1 MSTALAT
8 RDEEAPKL
16 SIPGRRKAAILL
28 VSLGSHGAAEVFK
41 HLPEEAIEKLT
52 IEMARIRDVATEE
65 ADSVHREMLENAF
78 ARGYLANGGVGYARE
93 VLEKAV
99 GQARADEIL
108 SRLATMIEQTPFE
121 FLRSTPPD
129 QIWNFLRGEHAQT
142 VALVLANLP
151 TTDLAAKVIQ
161 LMPAEAQSDVA
172 IRIAMMNQTSPDVVK
187 DVANVMKERL
197 QTILQQEYAV
207 AGGVQS
213 LADIISAA
221 DRTTERIILEHL
233 SEEDEQLADEVRALL
248 FTFEDILQLDERSIQ
263 LVLKEVDTKDLALA
277 LRGSSEDVKDWCM
290 QNMSSRG
297 AEILREEMEYMPP
310 QRRRVVE
317 EAQSK
322 VVAVVRRLEDSGEI
336 TIARGGSDE
345 DELVG

>member
-8 RDEEAPKL
+8 VEEPPKL

-28 VSLGSHGAAEVFK
+28 VSLGSQGAAEVFK

-52 IEMARIRDVATEE
+52 IEMARIRDVAAEE
-65 ADSVHREMLENAF
+65 ADQVQREMIENAF
-78 ARGYLANGGVGYARE
+78 ARGYLSSGGVGYARE

-99 GQARADEIL
+99 GADRADEIL
-108 SRLATMIEQTPFE
+108 QRLATMIEQTPFE

-151 TTDLAAKVIQ
+151 TTDLSAKVMQ
-161 LMPAEAQSDVA
+161 LMPAEEQSNVA

-187 DVANVMKERL
+187 DVANVMKDRL

-213 LADIISAA
+213 LADILNSA
-221 DRTTERIILEHL
+221 DRATERNILEHL
-233 SEEDEQLADEVRALL
+233 TEEDEQLADEVRSLL
-248 FTFEDILQLDERSIQ
+248 FTFEDILQLDQRSLQ

-322 VVAVVRRLEDSGEI
+322 IVAVVRRLEDAGEI
-336 TIARGGSDE
+336 TIARGGGSDE

>member
-1 MSTALAT
+1 VSTALAT
-8 RDEEAPKL
+8 TEEAPKL

-28 VSLGSHGAAEVFK
+28 VALGSHSAAEVFK
-41 HLPEEAIEKLT
+41 HLPEETIEKLT
-52 IEMARIRDVATEE
+52 IEMARIRDVAAEE
-65 ADSVHREMLENAF
+65 ADYVQREMIENAF

-99 GQARADEIL
+99 GQQRADEIL

-129 QIWNFLRGEHAQT
+129 QIWNFLRGEHPQT
-142 VALVLANLP
+142 IALVLANLP
-151 TTDLAAKVIQ
+151 TTDLAAKVMQ
-161 LMPAEAQSDVA
+161 LMPADDQSGVA
-172 IRIAMMNQTSPDVVK
+172 IRIATMNQTSPDVVK
-187 DVANVMKERL
+187 DVANVMKDRL

-213 LADIISAA
+213 LADILNSA
-221 DRTTERIILEHL
+221 DRGTERNILDYL
-233 SEEDEQLADEVRALL
+233 TEEDEQLADEVRSLL
-248 FTFEDILQLDERSIQ
+248 FTFEDILQLDERSLQ
-263 LVLKEVDTKDLALA
+263 MVLKEVDSKDLALA
-277 LRGSSEDVKDWCM
+277 LRGSSEDVKDWVM

-297 AEILREEMEYMPP
+297 SEMLKEEMEYMPP

-322 VVAVVRRLEDSGEI
+322 VVAVVRRLEDAGEI

>member
-1 MSTALAT
+1 VSTALAT
-8 RDEEAPKL
+8 TEEAPKL

-28 VSLGSHGAAEVFK
+28 VALGSQGAAEVFK

-52 IEMARIRDVATEE
+52 IEMARIRDVAAEE
-65 ADSVHREMLENAF
+65 ADYVQREMIENAF
-78 ARGYLANGGVGYARE
+78 ARGYLSSGGIGYARE

-99 GQARADEIL
+99 GASRADEIL

-129 QIWNFLRGEHAQT
+129 QIWNFLRGEHPQT

-151 TTDLAAKVIQ
+151 TTDLAAKVMQ
-161 LMPAEAQSDVA
+161 LMPAEEQSGVA
-172 IRIAMMNQTSPDVVK
+172 IRIATMNQTSPDVVK
-187 DVANVMKERL
+187 DVANVMKDRL

-213 LADIISAA
+213 LADILNSA
-221 DRTTERIILEHL
+221 DRGTERNILEYL
-233 SEEDEQLADEVRALL
+233 TEEDEDLADEVRSLL
-248 FTFEDILQLDERSIQ
+248 FTFEDILQLDERSLQ
-263 LVLKEVDTKDLALA
+263 QVLKEVDSKDLALA
-277 LRGSSEDVKDWCM
+277 LRGSSEDVKDWVM

-297 AEILREEMEYMPP
+297 AEMLKEEMEYMPP

-322 VVAVVRRLEDSGEI
+322 VVAVVRRLEDAGEI